1 MGRARARA
9 GDAVDWLNYHHLFYF
24 WVVAREGS
32 IARAC
37 DRLHLAQPTISSQ
50 LRKLEKSLGEKLFK
64 RVGRNLILTE
74 TGQLVLRYADDIFAL
89 GRELTD
95 VLQGKADRKP
105 PAAAGGHWRRAA
117 EVDRLPAAGARLA
130 AFPACTVDLRGG
142 QTARLAHR
150 TGVAPP
156 GHRAVRL
163 AAPTVNV
170 RAYSHLLGECGV
182 SIFGAAV
189 LAKKFRRGFP
199 ASMADAPFL
208 LPLSNTALRRAL
220 SQWFDSQNIRPH
232 VAGEFEDG
240 ALLQVFAQ
248 AGVGVFAAPSAIEKE
263 ICRQYHVHPIGELPT
278 IRERYYAISVERKL
292 KHPAVVAI
300 FQTARKELF
309 P

>member
-1 MGRARARA
+1 M
-9 GDAVDWLNYHHLFYF
+9 DWLNYHHLFYF

-95 VLQGKADRKP
+95 VLQGKPTGNPLRLVVGIGDVLPKLIAYRLLE
-105 PAAAGGHWRRAA
+105 PAL
-117 EVDRLPAAGARLA
+117 RLSQPVQLTCEEGKL
-130 AFPACTVDLRGG
+130 VDLL
-142 QTARLAHR
+142 TALASHRLDI
-150 TGVAPP
+150 VLSDSP
-156 GHRAVRL
+156 

-182 SIFGAAV
+182 SIFGAAA

-220 SQWFDSQNIRPH
+220 SQWFDTQSIRPH